1 MGRKIWLLMA
11 VFALWGMQG
20 CGGSVS
26 ARGPVTIDQ
35 LTGIWEIMGSGTQ
48 NVGANQGF
56 GTCAISFAGTI
67 TINADGSV
75 SMTRTNH
82 TCTGDT
88 PVNDTGTLSV
98 DLFGRGTLSFT
109 SSGEAYEIQFSRSL
123 EVATFANITG
133 GGVFVSGTAV
143 RQ

>member
-1 MGRKIWLLMA
+1 M
-11 VFALWGMQG
+11 
-20 CGGSVS
+20 S

-67 TINADGSV
+67 TITATSSESTGSV
-75 SMTRTNH
+75 SMNRTNH

-88 PVNDTGTLSV
+88 PISDNGTLNVS
-98 DLFGRGTLSFT
+98 LFGHGTLSFT

-133 GGVFVSGTAV
+133 GGVFISGTAV
-143 RQ
+143 RP